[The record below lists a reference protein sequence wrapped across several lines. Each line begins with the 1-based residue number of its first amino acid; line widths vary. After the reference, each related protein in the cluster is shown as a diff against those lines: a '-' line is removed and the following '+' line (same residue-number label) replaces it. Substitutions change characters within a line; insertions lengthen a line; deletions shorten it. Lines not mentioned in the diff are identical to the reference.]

1 MAKSFEMDMTKG
13 ALFKKIVL
21 YALPLL
27 ATNLLQLLFNA
38 ADVAIVGHA
47 TNGVDTEIAVAAVSS
62 TTSLV
67 NLIIGL
73 FIGLSVGANVILAR
87 TIGEND
93 MDKARKIVS
102 TSILISL
109 IVGVA
114 LIGICVPL
122 SKTFLQLLN
131 CDEAVLPL
139 ATKYLQIYFAGL
151 PIILLYNFSSAI
163 LRAVGDT
170 KRPLIYLMIA
180 GVMNVGLNALLVF
193 VFKLDVEGVAIATV
207 VSQGISVVLA
217 ITALIK
223 SDGYAK
229 LDLKNLKIYKKELIE
244 VLQIGIPSGVQSCVF
259 AISNVLIQADINS
272 FGQTA
277 MTANGVSSQVDGFI
291 YNSMTAIAHTTSV
304 FVSQNYGAQKL
315 DRIKKTIIYCVICT
329 TVLGVITAIIAL
341 SLSDPLMTLLGAKN
355 LETREI
361 AKLRMTILGL
371 SYFTCGIMDVFALGL
386 RGLGKSTSSMVISIF
401 FCCGVRV
408 LWLKTIVANV
418 WHTMAAIYIIYPITW
433 VLASLTFLVMLIY
446 TYKKLKIKFAENQK
460 LLK

>member
-13 ALFKKIVL
+13 SLFKKIVL

-151 PIILLYNFSSAI
+151 PIILLYNF
-163 LRAVGDT
+163 
-170 KRPLIYLMIA
+170 
-180 GVMNVGLNALLVF
+180 
-193 VFKLDVEGVAIATV
+193 
-207 VSQGISVVLA
+207 
-217 ITALIK
+217 
-223 SDGYAK
+223 
-229 LDLKNLKIYKKELIE
+229 
-244 VLQIGIPSGVQSCVF
+244 
-259 AISNVLIQADINS
+259 
-272 FGQTA
+272 
-277 MTANGVSSQVDGFI
+277 
-291 YNSMTAIAHTTSV
+291 
-304 FVSQNYGAQKL
+304 
-315 DRIKKTIIYCVICT
+315 
-329 TVLGVITAIIAL
+329 
-341 SLSDPLMTLLGAKN
+341 
-355 LETREI
+355 
-361 AKLRMTILGL
+361 
-371 SYFTCGIMDVFALGL
+371 
-386 RGLGKSTSSMVISIF
+386 
-401 FCCGVRV
+401 
-408 LWLKTIVANV
+408 
-418 WHTMAAIYIIYPITW
+418 
-433 VLASLTFLVMLIY
+433 
-446 TYKKLKIKFAENQK
+446 
-460 LLK
+460 